1 MKLYTF
7 MGNSPAEALQKAQQV
22 CGKEALVVST
32 KQIKKKSLSSPAL
45 HEVVVALE
53 NREEEPKI
61 DLQDLVGQKRV
72 IEPTT
77 QENSTPLSRIRSK
90 SDSVIL
96 ELSSQAKALSE
107 RTSQSQ
113 TKKAF
118 QEQPKQTITP
128 QLSKMQQA
136 LEQMTQAPH
145 AQPENVQREIETLH
159 QKLDTLTSL
168 IWEEKREHREN
179 FVVPPEFAHIYQ
191 ITKKSGISPKHLEEI
206 MRATIQEM
214 PSYMKNSPTTITRYF
229 QVLLQKMVP
238 IRQERLLLDAPQT
251 IMMFVGPTGVGKT
264 TSLAK
269 LAARYAFLSYSY
281 KVGIVTL
288 DSYRI
293 GAVEQL
299 YTYAK
304 MMKLPIESALDS
316 YDFKRA
322 LDRLSDCD
330 IILVDTVGSSPYDR
344 QKLSKL
350 AQVAQESGK
359 KIDASLVLSAT
370 TKREDLEEIYDNYS
384 LLPLDNAII
393 TKFDESRRFGNIFS
407 FSLETNLPL
416 SYICVGQEV
425 PDDLMSASSDFL
437 VDAIF
442 HGYKKEMR
450 V

>member
-7 MGNSPAEALQKAQQV
+7 MGNSPAEALQKAQKV
-22 CGKEALVVST
+22 CGKDALVVST
-32 KQIKKKSLSSPAL
+32 KQLKKKSLSSPAL

-61 DLQDLVGQKRV
+61 DLQDLVGTKRV
-72 IEPTT
+72 IEPK
-77 QENSTPLSRIRSK
+77 QKESSERLSRTRSK

-96 ELSSQAKALSE
+96 ELSSQAKTLSDRAFKRSAE
-107 RTSQSQ
+107 QSSSI
-113 TKKAF
+113 KAK
-118 QEQPKQTITP
+118 ENLKP
-128 QLSKMQQA
+128 QLSKMQHA
-136 LEQMTQAPH
+136 LEQMEQTPSAK
-145 AQPENVQREIETLH
+145 PENLKQEIETLH

-168 IWEEKREHREN
+168 IWEEKRDHKEN
-179 FVVPPEFAHIYQ
+179 FIVPPEFAHIYQ

-229 QVLLQKMVP
+229 QVLLKKMVP

-281 KVGIVTL
+281 KVGIITL

-316 YDFKRA
+316 YDFKRS

-344 QKLSKL
+344 QKLGKL

-370 TKREDLEEIYDNYS
+370 TKRDDLEEIYENFS

-393 TKFDESRRFGNIFS
+393 TKCDESKRFGNIFS
-407 FSLETNLPL
+407 FALETNLPL
-416 SYICVGQEV
+416 SYMGVGQEV

-442 HGYKKEMR
+442 HGYRHE
-450 V
+450 VHV